1 MENQV
6 LITDIQKFA
15 VNDGPGF
22 RTNVFL
28 KGCALRCRWCHNP
41 ETIAPYPEI
50 YWKNRLCYQCGACL
64 DVCPNDAINPPIPP
78 EESQSE
84 NVSYHK
90 IKRDRC
96 DRCFKCVDACPY
108 GALTIVGKPM
118 TIGEII
124 NEVEKDRPFY
134 DNSGGGMTL
143 SGGEPTAHGDF
154 AKELLSLAKEKG
166 IHTCLDTN
174 GFCDRKVLEKLI
186 AYVDVVLFDIKHL
199 DPEKHK
205 NATGVTNKIILEN
218 LNMLLKTGKDIW
230 IRIPVIPGFNDSM
243 EFHEQASDYLFKL
256 EGSIAR
262 VDLIPFHNY
271 CQDKYDWLGIDW
283 SLKNEESIEPSFLE
297 IPADLYRQKGF
308 FTTVGGSGFEDI
320 SNEAVG

>member
-28 KGCALRCRWCHNP
+28 KGCSLRCQWCHNP

-50 YWKNRLCYQCGACL
+50 YWKKRLCYQCGTCL
-64 DVCPNDAINPPIPP
+64 EVCPKDAIHPPIPV
-78 EESQSE
+78 EESRNE
-84 NVSYHK
+84 NVTYHK

-96 DRCFKCVDACPY
+96 DRCLKCVDACPY
-108 GALTIVGKPM
+108 GALVIVGKPM
-118 TIGEII
+118 TIQEILD
-124 NEVEKDRPFY
+124 EVEKDRLFY

-143 SGGEPTAHGDF
+143 SGGEPTTHPKFAEKLLAG
-154 AKELLSLAKEKG
+154 AKERGL
-166 IHTCLDTN
+166 HTCLDTN
-174 GFCDRKVLEKLI
+174 GFCNRSVLEKLI
-186 AYVDVVLFDIKHL
+186 AYVDVILFDIKHL

-205 NATGVTNKIILEN
+205 MATGAPNDIILEN
-218 LNMLLKTGKDIW
+218 LNFLLETEKEIW
-230 IRIPVIPGFNDSM
+230 IRIPVIPDYNDSM
-243 EFHEQASDYLFKL
+243 AFHEQLSDYLYNLK
-256 EGSIAR
+256 GRIAR

-297 IPADLYRQKGF
+297 IPADLYREKGI
-308 FTTVGGSGFEDI
+308 FTTVGGSGFEDL
-320 SNEAVG
+320 SGKASK